1 MNGYYTSNNQKTDY
15 QFIEPVTVWDEC
27 SPAATYQRA
36 PKDKPFFSVFNL
48 FITHESQLFKQS
60 PWYKGHEDLLVK
72 PEDVTLPPYY
82 KDTPEARKC
91 MARMLSNVQLMD
103 YQVGEIIKQL
113 KRMGYMIMLISF
125 SSAITE
131 VRCHG

>member
-1 MNGYYTSNNQKTDY
+1 M
-15 QFIEPVTVWDEC
+15 
-27 SPAATYQRA
+27 
-36 PKDKPFFSVFNL
+36 
-48 FITHESQLFKQS
+48 
-60 PWYKGHEDLLVK
+60 K